1 MGDFD
6 YLAQD
11 RALSRAEA
19 RSLVPPDD
27 VEHVEDCRWRQGK
40 CTCPTLA
47 ELKAWV
53 TWKAVWMKSK
63 STTIP
68 SHPNKLNWI
77 MPGGL

>member
-11 RALSRAEA
+11 RALSRAES

-27 VEHVEDCRWRQGK
+27 FEHVDDCLWRQGE

-47 ELKAWV
+47 ELKAEDGDRRN
-53 TWKAVWMKSK
+53 KAALEGW
-63 STTIP
+63 
-68 SHPNKLNWI
+68 
-77 MPGGL
+77 